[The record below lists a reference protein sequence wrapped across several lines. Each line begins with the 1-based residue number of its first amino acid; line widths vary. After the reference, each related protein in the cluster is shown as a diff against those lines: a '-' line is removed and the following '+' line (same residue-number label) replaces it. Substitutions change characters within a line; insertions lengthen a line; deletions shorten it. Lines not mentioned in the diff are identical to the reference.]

1 MAEEEKEKLL
11 KAEEAE
17 QKRIE
22 KLQEAEREEE
32 QKAKKEEAKKKRL
45 KEKELE
51 ESEKAMAVYHEQEQK
66 RKAEKE
72 KEEKKKEGLQKAAKE
87 ESLKKQKQEEAEKK
101 KIRDEENKKQAEE
114 NARIAAIN
122 AKKRAR
128 LLADLFA
135 IFVLVVIYIL
145 VASSLMVFV
154 VPTQHMADKLVA
166 VLDDKNNRSWIML
179 ATLLYWTIFGYYFYG
194 EGTFWVFGVFFA
206 YITFL
211 F

>member
-1 MAEEEKEKLL
+1 MMKWFKSNKDDSQKESKGNKRLT
-11 KAEEAE
+11 AE
-17 QKRIE
+17 QK
-22 KLQEAEREEE
+22 
-32 QKAKKEEAKKKRL
+32 
-45 KEKELE
+45 
-51 ESEKAMAVYHEQEQK
+51 
-66 RKAEKE
+66 
-72 KEEKKKEGLQKAAKE
+72 AARE
-87 ESLKKQKQEEAEKK
+87 ESLKKQKLEEAEKK
-101 KIRDEENKKQAEE
+101 KIKDEENKKQAEE